1 MKQTNWTRNYER
13 RILKK
18 YLSRYFK
25 AKKRQ
30 DILQNRLQ
38 DLRQQLHTEAEGGNA
53 LSPSEVEARLQA
65 QTEAAERCVLDV
77 MDVLAFLPPNSM
89 ERIILELRH
98 LDCKPWERIQATV
111 YLTASP
117 CFDYYNKG
125 LDALLAVGAVRRK
138 IGLPVEDA
146 GRGL

>member
-30 DILQNRLQ
+30 DILQDR
-38 DLRQQLHTEAEGGNA
+38 LRQLQLELHQSAEGGNA
-53 LSPSEVEARLQA
+53 LSPSEVKARLQA
-65 QTEAAERCVLDV
+65 QAEAAERSVLEV
-77 MDVLAFLPPNSM
+77 MDVLAFLPPNST

-98 LDCKPWERIQATV
+98 LDCKPWEKIQAAV

-117 CFDYYNKG
+117 CYAHYNRG
-125 LDALLAVGAVRRK
+125 LDALLAVAAVRRT
-138 IGLPVEDA
+138 IGLPVEAIGGDS
-146 GRGL
+146 

>member
-30 DILQNRLQ
+30 SILQDRLNELQ
-38 DLRQQLHTEAEGGNA
+38 QQLHTEAEGGNA
-53 LSPSEVEARLQA
+53 LLPSKAEARLQA
-65 QTEAAERCVLDV
+65 QAEAAEQSVLEV
-77 MDVLAFLPPNSM
+77 MDILAYLPPNTT

-98 LDCKPWERIQATV
+98 LDCKPWEKIQATV

-125 LDALLAVGAVRRK
+125 LDALLAKEAVRHK
-138 IGLPVEDA
+138 IGLPVEAA
-146 GRGL
+146 GVD

>member
-30 DILQNRLQ
+30 IILQDRMNELQ
-38 DLRQQLHTEAEGGNA
+38 CRLHTEAEGGNA
-53 LSPSEVEARLQA
+53 LLPSEAEARLQA
-65 QTEAAERCVLDV
+65 QAEAAEQSVLEV
-77 MDVLAFLPPNSM
+77 MDILAFLPPNTM

-98 LDCKPWERIQATV
+98 LDCKPWEKIQATV

-117 CFDYYNKG
+117 CFDHYNKG
-125 LDALLAVGAVRRK
+125 LDTLLAKEAVRHK
-138 IGLPVEDA
+138 IGLPVEAA
-146 GRGL
+146 GAD